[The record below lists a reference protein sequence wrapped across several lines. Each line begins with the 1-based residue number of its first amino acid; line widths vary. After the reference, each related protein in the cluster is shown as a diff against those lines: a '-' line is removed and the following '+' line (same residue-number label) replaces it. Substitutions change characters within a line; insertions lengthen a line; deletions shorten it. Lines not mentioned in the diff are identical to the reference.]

1 MVERAQRSEDRTMQT
16 VTKARRMGIRMKLV
30 LCTMALALAGI
41 GGALLPGVAQAGNEI
56 QHFDARPSTAQAGG
70 HPDIIT
76 EVDFGNRLNNPSGAC
91 NCSDG
96 RAITVHLPT
105 GVIGNPSAIP
115 TCSLAEFSQAE
126 CP

>member
-1 MVERAQRSEDRTMQT
+1 MRKVTRARLAMS
-16 VTKARRMGIRMKLV
+16 I
-30 LCTMALALAGI
+30 LALVVAGAF
-41 GGALLPGVAQAGNEI
+41 GALLPGVAQAGNEI
-56 QHFDARPSTAQAGG
+56 KKFEAFPTTAQAGG
-70 HPDIIT
+70 HPDIVT
-76 EVDFGNRLNNPSGAC
+76 AVAFGNRLNNNPGSPC

-126 CP
+126 CPVESQIGYV